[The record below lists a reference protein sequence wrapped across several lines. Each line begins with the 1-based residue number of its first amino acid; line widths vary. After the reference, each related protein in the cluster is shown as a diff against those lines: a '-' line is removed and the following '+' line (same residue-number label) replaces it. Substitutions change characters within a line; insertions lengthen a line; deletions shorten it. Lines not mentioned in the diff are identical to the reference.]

1 MNGNPMGFSFEWGG
15 FGWFL
20 RESSTIQTSGPQ
32 NKSFIDGLHLCTS
45 WMSMYVYV
53 CVCVY
58 VCVHA
63 YMHVEA
69 RRLPQVSLSTVHLG
83 FGG

>member
-1 MNGNPMGFSFEWGG
+1 MGTLWASPLSGVALVGSSENLPQYRLQVLRINPSLMDYICALLGC
-15 FGWFL
+15 
-20 RESSTIQTSGPQ
+20 
-32 NKSFIDGLHLCTS
+32 LC
-45 WMSMYVYV
+45 MYM